1 MIDPNLLV
9 GIIGLI
15 IAFLSLYSTYYFFNK
30 GLREKKPFYTIMTRG
45 IIGNIG
51 TDIQSLKIFYEGK
64 EIKNLSESRI
74 AFWNGGK
81 ETILHSDVPN
91 NDKIRIK
98 AEEGYSILSAKLL
111 FAINDSNNYQI
122 HLKDGEI
129 EVTFDHIDYQEGC
142 SIQFFH
148 TGKTSWSLKVTGSVI
163 GAGKVEHAK
172 HIPFPKRRRKAFWI
186 SVLIFILCSI
196 SGVLIVGVNNIEA
209 IQKAVAISTG
219 ISFLAYAF
227 LPLIISYRYTQLKK
241 TSLILEVQDD
251 DEILKAPDFPPTGRV
266 RERNKDADPTW

>member
-15 IAFLSLYSTYYFFNK
+15 IAILSLYFTYYFFNK

-45 IIGNIG
+45 IIGNFG
-51 TDIQSLKIFYEGK
+51 TDIQCLKILYDGK

-81 ETILHSDVPN
+81 ETISHSDVPK
-91 NDKIRIK
+91 NDKIKIRP
-98 AEEGYSILSAKLL
+98 EEGYRILSAKLHY
-111 FAINDSNNYQI
+111 AINDSNNYQI
-122 HLKDGEI
+122 HLKEGEV
-129 EVTFDHIDYQEGC
+129 EVNFDHIDHQEGC
-142 SIQFFH
+142 SIQVFH
-148 TGKTSWSLKVTGSVI
+148 TGKTSWSLKVTGSII

-186 SVLIFILCSI
+186 SVLIFALCSI
-196 SGVLIVGVNNIEA
+196 SGVIIVGVNNIEVT
-209 IQKAVAISTG
+209 QKAIAISAG

-241 TSLILEVQDD
+241 TSFILEVQDD
-251 DEILKAPDFPPTGRV
+251 DEVLKAPDFPPTGRI